1 MNPLRFFSFLIFTSF
16 SCQESVVKETKI
28 KGFDTINKYNLSKVE
43 KLVEISMEYRKENNI
58 DSWTELNNFIDLFEN
73 LVKIAF

>member
-1 MNPLRFFSFLIFTSF
+1 MNPLRFLSLLIVTSL
-16 SCQESVVKETKI
+16 SCQESVVKATKI

-58 DSWTELNNFIDLFEN
+58 DSWT
-73 LVKIAF
+73 